1 MVPGERRRAEIAAQR
16 HLTAVAT
23 PVAVFPVVAP
33 PCVHIVRSHRPA
45 VGKTEF
51 DSDIRNEKRIIQK
64 IGFEGH
70 PRLPH
75 CTYGRFGSRFGDKRG
90 FRGVSGFGR
99 QHRIPFRR
107 IFRRKRCRR
116 IGIHVLRYG
125 ILRCRRPLRPTARI
139 RRSGSRLTHIVG
151 IGFRGTLVRGGGE
164 IAGRRLRPHGCR
176 RAAEREKPPY
186 TDGYTGFRHEAS
198 PGGVCGHPLPDRCGP
213 PKRAYFRECGAP
225 PRGPEDPGM
234 RKPPLQDAANPP
246 RRPRPRATS
255 REEPARSAR

>member
-1 MVPGERRRAEIAAQR
+1 MPTWCPVKGVGAEIAAQR

-90 FRGVSGFGR
+90 FRAFPDSGR
-99 QHRIPFRR
+99 QHRIPFRASSAGSDADASASTSSVTASSAAADR
-107 IFRRKRCRR
+107 SDRRHESAGAAQADAHCRNR
-116 IGIHVLRYG
+116 FQRN
-125 ILRCRRPLRPTARI
+125 ARE
-139 RRSGSRLTHIVG
+139 
-151 IGFRGTLVRGGGE
+151 RGGGN
-164 IAGRRLRPHGCR
+164 
-176 RAAEREKPPY
+176 
-186 TDGYTGFRHEAS
+186 
-198 PGGVCGHPLPDRCGP
+198 CGP
-213 PKRAYFRECGAP
+213 P
-225 PRGPEDPGM
+225 
-234 RKPPLQDAANPP
+234 L
-246 RRPRPRATS
+246 TT
-255 REEPARSAR
+255 ARMSARRRAGKASLYRWLYGIPP